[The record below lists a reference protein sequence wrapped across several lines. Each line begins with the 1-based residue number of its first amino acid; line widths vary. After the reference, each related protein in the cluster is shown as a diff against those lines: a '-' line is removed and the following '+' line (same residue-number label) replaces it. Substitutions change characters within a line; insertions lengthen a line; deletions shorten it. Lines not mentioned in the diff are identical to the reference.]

1 MIKIEETMLTL
12 EKRIVAGIKAF
23 ESIESNPHQENS
35 SLKFSSEILQRN
47 DILSGKKVP

>member
-1 MIKIEETMLTL
+1 MIKIEETTLTL
-12 EKRIVAGIKAF
+12 EEKIVAGIKAF

-35 SLKFSSEILQRN
+35 SLKFSTEILQRN